1 MSGVTPPPPPPPPPV
16 GPPPPPAG
24 GYGAPF
30 GTGGASKPQ
39 DWTVLAIVATVVGLC
54 TSCFG
59 LITGIVA
66 IVFASKSKKLW
77 QAGDIAGAQQAS
89 NNARI
94 WLIVTGVIIVVGI
107 IVNAIR
113 FASSGSLTG

>member
-1 MSGVTPPPPPPPPPV
+1 MSGVTPPPPPPPPPPPV
-16 GPPPPPAG
+16 GPPPG
-24 GYGAPF
+24 GYGGAPY
-30 GTGGASKPQ
+30 GGATQPQ
-39 DWTVLAIVATVVGLC
+39 DWTVLAIVATVVGFC

-77 QAGDIAGAQQAS
+77 QAGDAAGAQQAS

-113 FASSGSLTG
+113 FATSGSLTG